1 MATEGGRRKP
11 ELCPCFLEEAY
22 ERCRKI
28 CAEFAKT
35 YYISRSPSN
44 LLIIKSCQDI
54 FEGRPHDMRD
64 AVLTHTVSN
73 FSLDIKPVRDFIKGE
88 WTQENF
94 GTYQNF
100 QELYL
105 YCYYG
110 AGTVG
115 SLSVTVMGIAPDSV
129 FSAQGVYEAAFY
141 LGIANQLT
149 NILRDVGEE

>member
-73 FSLDIKPVRDFIKGE
+73 FSLDIKNV
-88 WTQENF
+88 
-94 GTYQNF
+94 

-149 NILRDVGEE
+149 NIRRDVGEE